1 MERGLDVPEQSQGD
15 TAAGAQPVPVDAGA
29 ADAPAAAAAP
39 GPAAEAAPDAVAE
52 AAADVAVADGA
63 EVEAAA
69 PAATDAA
76 AADAAVVEAPVDD
89 SAAVTE
95 TEADAEPATIPAAA
109 ERAPD
114 GPAEAAAAAGPAVPA
129 AREDVE
135 PVPVSGPPRKRTL
148 TGNVVSDKG
157 DRTIVVSIARRKKH
171 GLYKKYVTL
180 TRKLKAHDPDNECRV
195 GDLVRVVESRPLSR
209 EKRWRLVEIVKRAG

>member
-15 TAAGAQPVPVDAGA
+15 AAEGAQPAPVDPGA
-29 ADAPAAAAAP
+29 ADAP
-39 GPAAEAAPDAVAE
+39 
-52 AAADVAVADGA
+52 
-63 EVEAAA
+63 VEAAA
-69 PAATDAA
+69 PGQADEAVPEA
-76 AADAAVVEAPVDD
+76 AADAAADAAEVQVAAPADADAGVLEA
-89 SAAVTE
+89 AAAM
-95 TEADAEPATIPAAA
+95 EAEAEPAVAPVAA
-109 ERAPD
+109 EPTME
-114 GPAEAAAAAGPAVPA
+114 GPAEASATAGPAVPA
-129 AREDVE
+129 AQADDE

-171 GLYKKYVTL
+171 GLYKKYITL
-180 TRKLKAHDPDNECRV
+180 TKKLKAHDPDNECQV

>member
-15 TAAGAQPVPVDAGA
+15 AAEGVQPAPVDPGA
-29 ADAPAAAAAP
+29 ADAPVEAAAP
-39 GPAAEAAPDAVAE
+39 GPAEE
-52 AAADVAVADGA
+52 AAAGAVAG
-63 EVEAAA
+63 AAA
-69 PAATDAA
+69 DAAATDAAGVELAVPADTDAA
-76 AADAAVVEAPVDD
+76 AADAAVVEAVADD
-89 SAAVTE
+89 SAAKNE
-95 TEADAEPATIPAAA
+95 TEADAEPVTAPIAA
-109 ERAPD
+109 ERAVD
-114 GPAEAAAAAGPAVPA
+114 GSAEASVP
-129 AREDVE
+129 DE
-135 PVPVSGPPRKRTL
+135 PVPVSGPPRKRML

-171 GLYKKYVTL
+171 SLYKKYITL

>member
-15 TAAGAQPVPVDAGA
+15 AAAAAQPVPVD
-29 ADAPAAAAAP
+29 PAAAVDVD
-39 GPAAEAAPDAVAE
+39 AAEADATV
-52 AAADVAVADGA
+52 V
-63 EVEAAA
+63 
-69 PAATDAA
+69 AA
-76 AADAAVVEAPVDD
+76 AAED
-89 SAAVTE
+89 SAAEIE
-95 TEADAEPATIPAAA
+95 TEAEADPAAVPVAA
-109 ERAPD
+109 ERVVD
-114 GPAEAAAAAGPAVPA
+114 GPVDASAPAGPAVPA

-135 PVPVSGPPRKRTL
+135 PVLVSGPPRKRTL

-171 GLYKKYVTL
+171 SLYKKYITL
-180 TRKLKAHDPDNECRV
+180 TRKLKAHDPDNECQV

>member
-15 TAAGAQPVPVDAGA
+15 AAEGAQPTPVDPGA
-29 ADAPAAAAAP
+29 ADAPVEAAAP
-39 GPAAEAAPDAVAE
+39 GQAEVAAPDAVADA
-52 AAADVAVADGA
+52 AAADAA

-69 PAATDAA
+69 PADTDAA
-76 AADAAVVEAPVDD
+76 ETDAGVVEAAAED
-89 SAAVTE
+89 SAAAE
-95 TEADAEPATIPAAA
+95 TEAAPEPAAVAVAA
-109 ERAPD
+109 ERA
-114 GPAEAAAAAGPAVPA
+114 AEVRVEAAAPADLAVPA
-129 AREDVE
+129 APEVEE

-171 GLYKKYVTL
+171 SLYKKYLTVTK
-180 TRKLKAHDPDNECRV
+180 KLKAHDPDNECQV
-195 GDLVRVVESRPLSR
+195 GDLVRVVESRPLSK

>member
-15 TAAGAQPVPVDAGA
+15 AAEGAQPVPVDPGA
-29 ADAPAAAAAP
+29 ADAPVEAAAP
-39 GPAAEAAPDAVAE
+39 DQAEE
-52 AAADVAVADGA
+52 AAADAVASA

-76 AADAAVVEAPVDD
+76 AADASVVEA
-89 SAAVTE
+89 AAE
-95 TEADAEPATIPAAA
+95 PEADAEPAAVPVAVEGAA
-109 ERAPD
+109 EAPD
-114 GPAEAAAAAGPAVPA
+114 
-129 AREDVE
+129 DE
-135 PVPVSGPPRKRTL
+135 PGPVSRPRRKRTL

-157 DRTIVVSIARRKKH
+157 ERTIVVSISRRKKH
-171 GLYKKYVTL
+171 RLYKKYITL
-180 TRKLKAHDPDNECRV
+180 TKKLKAHDPDNVCQV